1 MNNSRKMNM
10 NPNMNARNMNNPN
23 MYYGNINM
31 DPNLNNFVNVDII
44 KICIIS

>member
-10 NPNMNARNMNNPN
+10 NPNMNAGNMNNPN
-23 MYYGNINM
+23 MYYGNMNM

-44 KICIIS
+44 KIYIIS